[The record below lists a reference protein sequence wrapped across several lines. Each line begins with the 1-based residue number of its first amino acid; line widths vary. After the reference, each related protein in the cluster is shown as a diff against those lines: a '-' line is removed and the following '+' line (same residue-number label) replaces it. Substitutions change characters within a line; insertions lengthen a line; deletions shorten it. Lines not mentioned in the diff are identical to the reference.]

1 MTGTFHPAL
10 SLTSVLPA
18 SAVMETPD
26 PAPKILTGLASQE
39 VLSLARRSRDG
50 SSNPV
55 AEDVTKRRNPVTAF
69 ENIVKLGARLD
80 TQEVSLTS
88 SWLLL

>member
-10 SLTSVLPA
+10 SLISVLPA
-18 SAVMETPD
+18 SAVTDTPD

-50 SSNPV
+50 KTNPV
-55 AEDVTKRRNPVTAF
+55 AEDVTKGRESVLAV
-69 ENIVKLGARLD
+69 ENVFDLGAYLAI
-80 TQEVSLTS
+80 QEVSLTS
-88 SWLLL
+88 RWLLL